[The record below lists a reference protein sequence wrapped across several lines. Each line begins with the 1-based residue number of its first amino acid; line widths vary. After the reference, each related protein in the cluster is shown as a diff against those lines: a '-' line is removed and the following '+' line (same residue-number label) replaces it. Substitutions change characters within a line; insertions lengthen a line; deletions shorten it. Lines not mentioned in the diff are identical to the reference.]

1 MSENI
6 EDSRS
11 YMSNGGV
18 STGAI
23 LTDPDS
29 VRLNAQS
36 NGGCSSSSSA
46 HRRKNSVRP
55 TVSKGPFSFFFL
67 FFRRSAHWIGVLR
80 TRLHHQ
86 LLTRGRLLNVELL
99 LVGPGRG

>member
-36 NGGCSSSSSA
+36 NGGCSSSSKEQRA
-46 HRRKNSVRP
+46 PHREQGAV
-55 TVSKGPFSFFFL
+55 FFFF